1 MPPNRIV
8 VSKDYFDRLMASNSW
23 RGLEALITWSDSVT
37 WKTKAGKMPVLV
49 IKYYRFD
56 DFIRWK
62 DWVSDV
68 CFPYAYTRAV
78 DDVVTVEVPV
88 EPFFRFTT
96 REDKWHV
103 NNLR

>member
-1 MPPNRIV
+1 MRLERITV
-8 VSKDYFDRLMASNSW
+8 TKDIFERLMASNSW

-37 WKTKAGKMPVLV
+37 WRTKAGKMPVVV
-49 IKYYRFD
+49 IQYDHYD

-62 DWVSDV
+62 DWVSHV
-68 CFPYAYTRAV
+68 SFPYAYTRAI
-78 DDVVTVEVPV
+78 DDVVIVEVPV

-96 REDKWHV
+96 HPKKWHV

>member
-1 MPPNRIV
+1 MRPERITV
-8 VSKDYFDRLMASNSW
+8 TKDIFERLMASNSW

-49 IKYYRFD
+49 IQYDHFD
-56 DFIRWK
+56 DFVRWK
-62 DWVSDV
+62 DWVSHIS
-68 CFPYAYTRAV
+68 FPYTYIRTV

-88 EPFFRFTT
+88 ESFFRFTT
-96 REDKWHV
+96 APKKWHV

>member
-1 MPPNRIV
+1 MRPERITV
-8 VSKDYFDRLMASNSW
+8 TKDIFERLMASNSW

-49 IKYYRFD
+49 IQYDHFD
-56 DFIRWK
+56 DFVRWK
-62 DWVSDV
+62 DWVSHV
-68 CFPYAYTRAV
+68 SFSYTYIRTV

-88 EPFFRFTT
+88 ESFFRFTT
-96 REDKWHV
+96 APKKWHV